1 MRFIN
6 IFHFQIQLINQ
17 LEREERRKKM
27 NKMNRKYISLYRQ
40 LNIYFDMKKKF
51 VVVYF
56 VKKKFSHT
64 INNNNKFNLYIFF
77 KNK

>member
-1 MRFIN
+1 
-6 IFHFQIQLINQ
+6 
-17 LEREERRKKM
+17 M

-56 VKKKFSHT
+56 VKKSLAT
-64 INNNNKFNLYIFF
+64 QLIIIIIIIINSIYIFF